1 MTRLT
6 NFTANPF
13 RALLIICAVMCVCLS
28 VGTGVA
34 ANETGDR
41 KFSRKIGKATV
52 EALDLINRQDYDAA
66 TSKLES
72 LLKKKTLSPY
82 ERSTI
87 LQMKGQA
94 YFQLQR
100 TQDAIQAFEG
110 AISAGGLRP
119 SDAGRLR
126 QTIANLHIL
135 EKDYARG
142 AEMLEQWDRGGNT
155 LKPATLEQLVQA
167 WLMAENYERALPWA
181 EQWFETSNPKQR
193 KHYDLLNFLYTHL
206 EQTEKRKNLLQVMA
220 EKWPND
226 PLIQRQLNPAVPIT
240 GQSTVGMI
248 PVFQSLQADKPG
260 NFKITVNDRDA
271 QPIVRIPPTM
281 PVGITFSGHC
291 DVRFN
296 VTAKGRPFD
305 VKSISCTDNAFEA
318 AAIKTIEKWKY
329 NPKIRDGQVMNRTG
343 VETRIKFSVANLSK

>member
-6 NFTANPF
+6 NFIANPF
-13 RALLIICAVMCVCLS
+13 RALLIVCAVMLLCFAF
-28 VGTGVA
+28 GTGVA

-52 EALDLINRQDYDAA
+52 EALDLINRQDYEAA
-66 TSKLES
+66 TLKLES
-72 LLKKKTLSPY
+72 LLKKKKLSSY

-87 LQMKGQA
+87 LQMNGQA
-94 YFQLQR
+94 YFQLQK
-100 TQDAIQAFEG
+100 TQDAIQAFED
-110 AISAGGLRP
+110 AISAGGLLP
-119 SDAGRLR
+119 TDASLLR
-126 QTIANLHIL
+126 KTIANLYIL

-142 AEMLEQWDRGGNT
+142 AEMLEQWERGGNT
-155 LKPATLEQLVQA
+155 LKPAALEQLVQA
-167 WLMAENYERALPWA
+167 WIMAENYERALPWA
-181 EQWFETSNPKQR
+181 EQWFEASNPKQR

-226 PLIQRQLNPAVPIT
+226 PLIQRQLNPVVPNT
-240 GQSTVGMI
+240 GQSTVGMF
-248 PVFQSLQADKPG
+248 PVFQSLQTDKPG
-260 NFKITVNDRDA
+260 NFKITGNDRDA

-305 VKSISCTDNAFEA
+305 VQTTSCTDKVFEA
-318 AAIKTIEKWKY
+318 AAIETIEKWKY
-329 NPKIRDGQVMNRTG
+329 NPKIRDDQAMNRTG
-343 VETRIKFSVANLSK
+343 VETRIKFSVAKLSK